1 MPVESPTRRGRP
13 CPKPMI
19 NDVESRERIDRKTKN
34 FLIIRL
40 QLVSGCAERTLMHS
54 GNNGCRGPC
63 DYAGKRKTGG
73 LRKNNASRVGRARKM
88 VTLRLCVKLIFPRI
102 AAKKEIIRS

>member
-1 MPVESPTRRGRP
+1 
-13 CPKPMI
+13 MI

-40 QLVSGCAERTLMHS
+40 QLVSGRAERTLMHS
-54 GNNGCRGPC
+54 DDNGCRGPC

-73 LRKNNASRVGRARKM
+73 
-88 VTLRLCVKLIFPRI
+88 
-102 AAKKEIIRS
+102 